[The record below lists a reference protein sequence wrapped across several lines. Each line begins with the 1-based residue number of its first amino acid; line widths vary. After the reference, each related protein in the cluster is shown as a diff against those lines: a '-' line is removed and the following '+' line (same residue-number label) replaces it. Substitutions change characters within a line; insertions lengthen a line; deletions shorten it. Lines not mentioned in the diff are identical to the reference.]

1 MSPARIPLWLKIGWT
16 LWVAVW
22 VPIYAD
28 HYGAKNFLWFC
39 DIGNFM
45 IMIGLW
51 AESALV
57 LSWQALSVLLVQV
70 LFTIDLAARA
80 VFRVHLIGGTEYMF
94 NDDGSNLSM
103 GLRLLS
109 LFHVVTPPLLLW
121 GLRRLGY
128 DRRALGCQIATAWIV
143 LPICWLGWD
152 ETVNLNW
159 VWGPFNKPQYVVR
172 PPWLYLIVCMV
183 AYPVILYLPTHLVLS
198 RFFRK
203 AAPAP

>member
-1 MSPARIPLWLKIGWT
+1 
-16 LWVAVW
+16 
-22 VPIYAD
+22 
-28 HYGAKNFLWFC
+28 
-39 DIGNFM
+39 
-45 IMIGLW
+45 
-51 AESALV
+51 
-57 LSWQALSVLLVQV
+57 VLLVQL

-80 VFRVHLIGGTEYMF
+80 VFRVHPIGGTEYMF

-128 DRRALGCQIATAWIV
+128 DRRALACQIATAWVV
-143 LPICWLGWD
+143 LPVCWLGWD

-172 PPWLYLIVCMV
+172 PWVFLLVCML
-183 AYPVILYLPTHLVLS
+183 AYPAILYLPTHLALS
-198 RFFRK
+198 RFLRK
-203 AAPAP
+203 PAPAP